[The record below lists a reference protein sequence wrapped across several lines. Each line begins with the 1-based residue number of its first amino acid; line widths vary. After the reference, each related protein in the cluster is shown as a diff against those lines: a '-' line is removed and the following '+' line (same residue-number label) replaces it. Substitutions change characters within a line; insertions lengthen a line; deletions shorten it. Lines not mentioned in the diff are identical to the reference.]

1 MSDLADDS
9 EGVSALGMRGAR
21 FVSAKQRLGFN
32 RNTECHCG
40 GRPAFEQEPGDTGK
54 EILRCPKCGR
64 SAGPLASRQRLR
76 EEWNGSVR

>member
-21 FVSAKQRLGFN
+21 FVAPKQRLGFK
-32 RNTECHCG
+32 RDVDCRCG
-40 GRPAFEQEPGDTGK
+40 GKPAFKSDGGSGK

-64 SAGPLASRQRLR
+64 TAGPLASRQRLIA
-76 EEWNGSVR
+76 EWNGRDL